1 MKNAGFFVASGTAA
15 FFLSVYAGCSHFSKY
30 RAPANSTYGAPA
42 VTVSSEV
49 MDILTKDSTTYGG
62 NIRFPTGLNADE
74 ALELWHLS
82 EGSDVYPLRWFM
94 TMRSQF
100 SNMAGETYLFQDL
113 DKKFG
118 VIRESDEMARRSPF
132 PLKFVGLSASWSE
145 AHPTQADVRVYRG
158 QKVEDFFGVRDL
170 PDGKKS
176 IAMVG
181 VNCTFCHSNE
191 IKLNGKT
198 HFMEG
203 APNMLNIRGFFQDM
217 FASTAKT
224 MLTADLLEEFLN
236 KNNVQGDV
244 KTIAQT
250 FSSEFKKELG
260 LTGLKQEILGRV
272 LNRIDSEFYN
282 GKKAQT
288 LRKAMFENRLVVE
301 NRLVRLMQLT
311 YGLREPS
318 IELRYRMRFLANS
331 IGIDPD
337 LATTPE
343 GFARTDAFGRISN
356 LVARTKN
363 PIPLTATS
371 SVPPMWNI
379 EFRALFHWNA
389 NTNSVVMRNIGQS
402 FGLGALLTN
411 PGAPGVAQFDS
422 TSNIHNLHKLE
433 GYLYKIQTPDWIE
446 LGGHVDLDK
455 VRDGCVTFHQTCAGC
470 HMPDRERVGPQR
482 ALIEYKLIPA
492 ERIGT
497 DMLYSENQSTPVNG
511 QKFKDALF
519 NFTRAVR
526 DRYYERYNVSRADQA
541 DWEKRELRGPELF
554 RDTIFGEKGQ
564 VAPSEYMNIDSE
576 PKPGYPARHLAAV
589 WATAPYL
596 HNGSV
601 PNMYELL
608 KPAHARPKIF
618 FVGNREYNSDRLGF
632 LSDFQSL
639 PPIPNLEEKAQA
651 LLDQKQG
658 IINRIKGVKLNKPAN
673 ILEAKIQVACS
684 IYPERCFVAS
694 HAGNSNA
701 GHDGP
706 EYGTS
711 LSDKEKRSLI
721 EFMKVL
727 RPEVEYS
734 RNLKPVY
741 SWNGQTCEVMARN

>member
-1 MKNAGFFVASGTAA
+1 MKRAGLYVASGTTL
-15 FFLSVYAGCSHFSKY
+15 FFLSIYAGCSHFAKF
-30 RAPANSTYGAPA
+30 RGPATSHYGAPA
-42 VTVSSEV
+42 VSVSSEV
-49 MDILTKDSTTYGG
+49 MNVLTQDAQTYGG
-62 NIRFPTGLNADE
+62 NIRFPTGLSADE
-74 ALELWHLS
+74 AIELWHLS

-94 TMRSQF
+94 TIKSQF
-100 SNMAGETYLFQDL
+100 SNRANETYLYQEL
-113 DKKFG
+113 DRKFG

-132 PLKFVGLSASWSE
+132 PLKYVGLSTSRSE
-145 AHPTQADVRVYRG
+145 EHPTKADVRLYQG
-158 QKVEDFFGVRDL
+158 QKLEDALGVRDL

-191 IKLNGKT
+191 IKLGGKT

-224 MLTADLLEEFLN
+224 MLTPELLEEFLR
-236 KNNVQGDV
+236 KNNVAGDL
-244 KTIAQT
+244 KATAET

-272 LNRIDSEFYN
+272 LNRLDSEFYN
-282 GKKAQT
+282 GKKTQT
-288 LRKAMFENRLVVE
+288 LRRAMFENRIVVE
-301 NRLVRLMQLT
+301 NRLLKLLQMT
-311 YGLREPS
+311 YGLKQPS
-318 IELRYRMRFLANS
+318 NELRLRMRFLSAS

-343 GFARTDAFGRISN
+343 GFARTDAFGRIAN

-379 EFRALFHWNA
+379 EYRALFHWNA

-411 PGAPGVAQFDS
+411 QGAPGTAQFDS

-446 LGGHVDLDK
+446 LGGQVDLEK
-455 VRDGCVTFHQTCAGC
+455 VREGCVTFHQTCAGC
-470 HMPDRERVGPQR
+470 HMPNRERVGPQK
-482 ALIEYKLIPA
+482 ALIEYNLIPA
-492 ERIGT
+492 HKIGT
-497 DMLYSENQSTPVNG
+497 DLLYSENQSTPVEG

-541 DWEKRELRGPELF
+541 EWERRDLRGPELF
-554 RDTIFGEKGQ
+554 RDTIFGEKGHFG
-564 VAPSEYMNIDSE
+564 VSDYMNVEPD

-601 PNMYELL
+601 PNLYELL

-618 FVGNREYNSDRLGF
+618 FVGNREYNEERLGF
-632 LSDFQSL
+632 HSDFQSL
-639 PPIPNLEEKAQA
+639 PPIPDLEQKAQA
-651 LLDQKQG
+651 LLDQKPG
-658 IINRIKGVKLNKPAN
+658 FINRIRRVKLNKPAN

-684 IYPERCFVAS
+684 IYPERCFIAS

-701 GHDGP
+701 GHEGP
-706 EYGTS
+706 QYGTN
-711 LSDKEKRSLI
+711 LSEREKRSLI